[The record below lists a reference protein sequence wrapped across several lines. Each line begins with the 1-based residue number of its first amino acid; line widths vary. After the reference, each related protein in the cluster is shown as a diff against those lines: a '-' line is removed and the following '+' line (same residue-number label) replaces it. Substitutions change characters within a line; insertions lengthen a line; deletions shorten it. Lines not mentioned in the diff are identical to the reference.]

1 MKLNSSNSLF
11 KHVLNFKNPD
21 PKTTAL
27 GGVDIGSM
35 NAHEA
40 ANVALTS
47 KSRCTSIANAI
58 VTSTG
63 KSMAVVAMFEVTS
76 VNKLMDVTM
85 ISIIKNKDTLS
96 RF

>member
-1 MKLNSSNSLF
+1 MSSI
-11 KHVLNFKNPD
+11 FKNPD
-21 PKTTAL
+21 PKTTAF

-47 KSRCTSIANAI
+47 KKYGCTSIANAI

-63 KSMAVVAMFEVTS
+63 RSMAVVAMFEVTS
-76 VNKLMDVTM
+76 VNKFIDVTM
-85 ISIIKNKDTLS
+85 ISIIKNSETLS